1 MRKCLLAAV
10 ACAVMAQSVW
20 AFDPF
25 TVRDIRVEGIQ
36 RIEAGTIFSYLPVKV
51 GETMTEEKAQTAI
64 KALFATGFFRDV
76 RLENEKGVLVVIV
89 EERPAIAQIDFVGMK
104 DFKEEDVKKALRE
117 AGIAEGRTFDRAT
130 LETAEQEIKKQ
141 YLSRGRYGVT
151 VTTTVTPLDRNRV
164 GINFTV
170 DEGDVAKIASI
181 NIVGNRAFPES
192 ELLKQFALTTPGW
205 ITWYTKNDQYSRQK
219 LQADLEGLRS
229 YYLNR
234 GYLDFNID
242 STQVSITPDKRDI
255 YITINVTEGEK
266 YTVSGVKLAGDF
278 VVPQAELERLV
289 QIRPGE
295 AFSRAKLADTTKLI
309 NERLGNEGYA
319 FANANAVPDIDKE
332 KRTVSFTIMVDP
344 GRRVYVRRINVVG
357 NTRTRDEVIRRE
369 LRQLES
375 SFYDGQRLQASKRR
389 LDRTGFFSQTAL
401 ETEPVAGTTDQVDIT
416 VRVKEKPTGNLLFGV
431 GYSSS
436 DGLILSGSVAQT
448 NFLGTGKVL
457 QAQVSSGSVNRVY
470 SLSYT
475 NPYFT
480 IDGISAGFD
489 AFSRRFDATTLSLA
503 PYISDT
509 LGGGVRFGYP
519 VTEVDRIGFGLQF
532 EQVSLTTFDNSPQQY
547 INYVNT
553 FGDST
558 QALIATANWIHDSRD
573 SAVWTTRGIVSRAIG
588 EVTLPVLDQRYYKA
602 TYQLQWW
609 YPITDFFTLLLNGE
623 VGWGGGYGDGQ
634 LPFYKNY
641 YAGGVSS
648 VRGFQQSSL
657 GPQDPAG
664 GVLGGI
670 RRTVGNAE
678 ILFPMPGL
686 TQERS
691 VRLGAFFDIGQVWNP
706 DVSGQNLS
714 DVGGFRYS
722 VGLSFGWNS
731 PFGPLRLF
739 IAQPLNEQEG
749 DRIQRFQF
757 TFGQQF

>member
-1 MRKCLLAAV
+1 MRKRVLAAV
-10 ACAVMAQSVW
+10 VCAVIARSAW

-164 GINFTV
+164 GINFTI

-181 NIVGNRAFPES
+181 NIVGNRTFPES
-192 ELLKQFALTTPGW
+192 ELLKQFTLTTPGW

-229 YYLNR
+229 FYLNR
-234 GYLDFNID
+234 GFLDFNID

-255 YITINVTEGEK
+255 YITINITEGEK

-295 AFSRAKLADTTKLI
+295 PFSRAKLADSTKAI
-309 NERLGNEGYA
+309 NERLGNDGYA

-344 GRRVYVRRINVVG
+344 GRRVYVRRITIVG
-357 NTRTRDEVIRRE
+357 NTRTRDEVVRRE

-375 SFYDGQRLQASKRR
+375 SFYDGQKLQASKRR
-389 LDRTGFFSQTAL
+389 LDRTGYFSETSL
-401 ETEPVAGTTDQVDIT
+401 ETEPVPGTTDQVDVT
-416 VRVKEKPTGNLLFGV
+416 VRVKEKPTGNLLFGL

-480 IDGISAGFD
+480 VDGVSAGFD

-519 VTEVDRIGFGLQF
+519 VTEVDRIGFGLQY
-532 EQVSLTTFDNSPQQY
+532 EQVSLTTFDNSPPQY
-547 INYVNT
+547 INYVNE

-558 QALIATANWIHDSRD
+558 QALIATANWTRDTRD
-573 SAVWTTRGIVSRAIG
+573 SAVWTTTGVVSRALG

-609 YPITDFFTLLLNGE
+609 YPITDIFTLRLNGE
-623 VGWGGGYGDGQ
+623 VGWAGGYSDGQ

-648 VRGFQQSSL
+648 VRGFEQSSL
-657 GPQDPAG
+657 GPQDAAG

-670 RRTVGNAE
+670 RRAVGNAE

-686 TQERS
+686 AQDRS
-691 VRLGAFFDIGQVWNP
+691 VRLGVFFDVGQVWNP
-706 DVSGQNLS
+706 DIAGQNLS

-722 VGLSFGWNS
+722 AGLSFGWNS

-739 IAQPLNEQEG
+739 LAQPLNEQEG

>member
-1 MRKCLLAAV
+1 MRKHLLAALV
-10 ACAVMAQSVW
+10 CALLARGAW

-36 RIEAGTIFSYLPVKV
+36 RVEAGTVFSYLPVKV
-51 GETMTEEKAQTAI
+51 GETMTEAKAQEAI
-64 KALFATGFFRDV
+64 RALFATGLFRDV
-76 RLENEKGVLVVIV
+76 RLENERGVLVVIV
-89 EERPAIAQIDFVGMK
+89 DERPAIAQIDFVGMQN
-104 DFKEEDVKKALRE
+104 FKEEDVRKALRE

-130 LETAEQEIKKQ
+130 LEIAEQEIKKQ
-141 YLSRGRYGVT
+141 YLSQGRYGVT

-164 GINFTV
+164 GINFTI
-170 DEGDVAKIASI
+170 DEGDVAKIAAI

-192 ELLKQFALTTPGW
+192 ELLKQFTLTTPGW

-219 LQADLEGLRS
+219 LAADLEGLRS
-229 YYLNR
+229 FYLNR

-255 YITINVTEGEK
+255 YITINITEGER
-266 YTVSGVKLAGDF
+266 YTVSGVKLAGEF

-295 AFSRAKLADTTKLI
+295 PFSRAKLADTTKAI
-309 NERLGNEGYA
+309 NERLGNDGYA
-319 FANANAVPDIDKE
+319 FANANAVPDVDKE
-332 KRTVSFTIMVDP
+332 NRTVSFVINIDP
-344 GRRVYVRRINVVG
+344 GRRVYVRRINIVG

-375 SFYDGQRLQASKRR
+375 AFYDGQKLQASKRR
-389 LDRTGFFSQTAL
+389 LDRTGYFSETAL
-401 ETEPVAGTTDQVDIT
+401 ETEPVAGTTDQVDVT
-416 VRVKEKPTGNLLFGV
+416 VRVKEKPTGNVLFGV
-431 GYSSS
+431 GYSSA

-448 NFLGTGKVL
+448 NFLGTGKVV

-470 SLSYT
+470 GLFYT

-480 IDGISAGFD
+480 VDGVSAGFD
-489 AFSRRFDATTLSLA
+489 VFNRRFDATTLSLA
-503 PYISDT
+503 PYIST
-509 LGGGVRFGYP
+509 TTGAGVRFGYP
-519 VTEVDRIGFGLQF
+519 VTEVDRLGFGLQY
-532 EQVSLTTFDNSPQQY
+532 EQVSLQTFQNSPPAY
-547 INYVNT
+547 INYVNQ
-553 FGDST
+553 FGETSDGV
-558 QALIATANWIHDSRD
+558 ATTASWIHDSRD

-588 EVTLPVLDQRYYKA
+588 EVTLPVLDYRYYKA
-602 TYQLQWW
+602 SYQLQWW
-609 YPITDFFTLLLNGE
+609 YPITSFFTLLLNGE
-623 VGWGGGYGDGQ
+623 LGWGGGYSNGA
-634 LPFYKNY
+634 LPFYKNF

-657 GPQDPAG
+657 GPRDAQG

-670 RRTVGNAE
+670 RRAVGNVE
-678 ILFPMPGL
+678 VLFPMPGL

-691 VRLGAFFDIGQVWNP
+691 VRLSAYFDIGQVWNP
-706 DVSGQNLS
+706 DLPGQNLS
-714 DVGGFRYS
+714 DIGGFRYS

-739 IAQPLNEQEG
+739 ISQPLNEQNG
-749 DRIQRFQF
+749 DKIQRFQF